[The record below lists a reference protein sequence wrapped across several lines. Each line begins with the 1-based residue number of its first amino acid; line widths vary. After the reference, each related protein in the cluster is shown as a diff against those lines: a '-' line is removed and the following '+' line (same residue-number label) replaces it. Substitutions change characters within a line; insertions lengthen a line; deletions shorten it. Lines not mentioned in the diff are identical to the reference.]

1 MAMGL
6 VKRALDLQPYPN
18 PMNYSYLDK
27 DVFGNPHLPDQPK
40 LSICLITYKHA
51 NYIRTCL
58 DNILSQEVNFSYE
71 ILLGED
77 HSPDETA
84 SIVAD
89 YATQHPTK
97 IKAFIRPENV
107 GGKANFLHCF
117 LQCRGEYV
125 IFIEGDDYW
134 TDNTKLQQQVDFLDA
149 HPHASACFHNA
160 EIVYE
165 DSSGRPNE
173 LINGPEQA
181 EWTNTA
187 DFLTE
192 KEAWFMA
199 TASVIMRRRYVSTL
213 PDWFVDCKSGDIPM
227 YVILAEKGP
236 IGYINKC
243 MSVYRKNLG
252 GQSFT
257 DNTKSK
263 DFILNRIFMY
273 SKINEYTAH
282 KFNSSIRTIVGDY
295 HLLLINCHEHKSAF
309 HKKLYHL
316 FIAYYMFNEYSFRKF
331 KWLVRDNLI
340 TPETSLAYLK
350 IRSKIN
356 RLTGK

>member
-1 MAMGL
+1 MGL
-6 VKRALDLQPYPN
+6 EKQALASQNYPN
-18 PMNYSYLDK
+18 HMNYSYLDK
-27 DVFGNPHLPDQPK
+27 DLFGNPALAQDPK

-51 NYIRTCL
+51 DYIRTCL

-71 ILLGED
+71 IILGED

-84 SIVAD
+84 TIIAE
-89 YATQHPTK
+89 YASFHPDK
-97 IKAFIRPENV
+97 IKAFIRAENV

-149 HPHASACFHNA
+149 QPQASACFHNA
-160 EIVYE
+160 EILYE
-165 DSSGRPNE
+165 DASGRSNE
-173 LINGPEQA
+173 FINGPDQA
-181 EWTNTA
+181 VWTETA
-187 DFLTE
+187 DLLSE

-199 TASVIMRRRYVSTL
+199 TASVMMRRKYVATL
-213 PDWFVDCKSGDIPM
+213 PEWFVECKSGDIPM

-236 IGYINKC
+236 IGYIPTC

-263 DFILNRIFMY
+263 SFIENRIFMY
-273 SKINEYTAH
+273 SKLNEYTQF
-282 KFNSSIRTIVGDY
+282 KYNQSIRKIFSDY
-295 HLLLINCHEHKSAF
+295 QLLLIKCHENEGRFLRQLVHLLRAF
-309 HKKLYHL
+309 MLRGDY
-316 FIAYYMFNEYSFRKF
+316 RWVTF
-331 KWLVRDNLI
+331 KQLVRDYW
-340 TPETSLAYLK
+340 TTEKSALAYLNF
-350 IRSKIN
+350 RSKLN
-356 RLTGK
+356 RLIGK

>member
-1 MAMGL
+1 MGMVL
-6 VKRALDLQPYPN
+6 VKRELASQPYPN

-27 DVFGNPHLPDQPK
+27 DVFGNPNLPEDPK

-51 NYIRTCL
+51 SYIRTCL

-84 SIVAD
+84 SIVAE
-89 YATQHPTK
+89 YATQHPTQ

-149 HPHASACFHNA
+149 HPQASACFHNA

-165 DSSGRPNE
+165 DASGRPNE
-173 LINGPEQA
+173 NINSSDQA
-181 EWTNTA
+181 TWTNTA
-187 DFLTE
+187 DLVTE

-199 TASVIMRRRYVSTL
+199 TASVMMRRQYVSTL

-263 DFILNRIFMY
+263 EFIQNRMFMY
-273 SKINEYTAH
+273 SKINEYTAF
-282 KFNSSIRTIVGDY
+282 KYNQAIRTILGEY
-295 HLLLINCHEHKSAF
+295 HLLLINCLEHKSVPL
-309 HKKLYHL
+309 KKLYHL
-316 FIAYYMFNEYSFRKF
+316 FVAFFMFNELSFRKF

-340 TPETSLAYLK
+340 TTETTLAYLNF
-350 IRSKIN
+350 RSKIN
-356 RLTGK
+356 RFISR